1 MVNLIQQFASCC
13 RAAGL
18 RISTAEILDCLNQL
32 QLIEVTN
39 ELQFRTTLR
48 ANFAKS
54 MREVNH
60 FDRLYHLF
68 FHEMRVDAADMAQ
81 STALAGQIRQL
92 TDIIKKKPHDNP
104 MFDAVV
110 DFIAG
115 NPLEFLKE
123 MRRIQTASDSEIQPT
138 RFNFG
143 PLADRFNILMQIT
156 STTSAIAQLLQD
168 PSLEISGNLRNDLA
182 LHFMERLDAARSIL
196 LYEPRPGDKNTKKI
210 KTYEQRLKELGERPF
225 SSFTRPEL
233 DEMREAIDK
242 LVRKLKNSVSR
253 RFAVKHRGNL
263 DVKKTIRSAARYGGV
278 PVEIKYRNKP
288 LRRSRI
294 VTLCDVSGSVW
305 AAARFMLNLLYSL
318 QECFD
323 KVNSF
328 VFIDELTDV
337 TDVFEH
343 NEINDAIRF
352 VLEEAD
358 VHYNAPTDYGVT
370 LRHFQR
376 EYMDLLTKK
385 TTLIIV
391 GDGRSNYMHPEDAIL
406 GQMRERCRRVIWL
419 NPEQEHLWGTGD
431 SEIKA
436 YMHHCHEVRQCG
448 NVNQLIAFIEELVL

>member
-1 MVNLIQQFASCC
+1 MVKLIQQFVSCC

-32 QLIEVTN
+32 RLIEVTN
-39 ELQFRTTLR
+39 ELEFRATLR

-68 FHEMRVDAADMAQ
+68 FHEMRVDPADMTQ
-81 STALAGQIRQL
+81 SAALAEQIRQV
-92 TDIIKKKPHDNP
+92 TDFLKKKPHDNQ

-115 NPLEFLKE
+115 NPMEFLKE
-123 MRRIQTASDSEIQPT
+123 MRRIQTASDSDVQPT
-138 RFNFG
+138 RFNLG
-143 PLADRFNILMQIT
+143 PLADRFNMLMQI
-156 STTSAIAQLLQD
+156 SSSADAVAQLLQD
-168 PSLEISGNLRNDLA
+168 PSMDIISTARKELD
-182 LHFMERLDAARSIL
+182 LHFTERLNTARSIL
-196 LYEPRPGDKNTKKI
+196 LYEPRPGDKNTKKV
-210 KTYEQRLKELGERPF
+210 KAYEQRLKELGERPF
-225 SSFTRPEL
+225 SSFTKQEL
-233 DEMREAIDK
+233 EEMREAIDK
-242 LVRKLKNSVSR
+242 LVRKLKNNVSR

-278 PVEIKYRNKP
+278 PVEIKYRHKS
-288 LRRSRI
+288 LRRSKI

-337 TDVFEH
+337 TAVFEQK
-343 NEINDAIRF
+343 EINEAIRF

-358 VHYNAPTDYGVT
+358 VNYNAQTDYGVT

-376 EYMDLLTKK
+376 DYMDLLTKK

-391 GDGRSNYMHPEDAIL
+391 GDARSNYMHPEDAIL
-406 GQMRERCRRVIWL
+406 GQMRDRCRRVIWL
-419 NPEQEHLWGTGD
+419 NPEQEQIWGTGD
-431 SEIKA
+431 SEIKT

>member
-1 MVNLIQQFASCC
+1 MVKLIQQFVSCC

-39 ELQFRTTLR
+39 ELQFRATLR

-68 FHEMRVDAADMAQ
+68 FHEMRVDPADMTQ
-81 STALAGQIRQL
+81 SAALAEQIRQV
-92 TDIIKKKPHDNP
+92 TDILRKKPHDNP
-104 MFDAVV
+104 MYDAVV

-123 MRRIQTASDSEIQPT
+123 MRRIQTASDSDAQPT

-143 PLADRFNILMQIT
+143 PLAERFNILIQIT
-156 STTSAIAQLLQD
+156 STAAAIAQLLQD
-168 PSLEISGNLRNDLA
+168 PLLDVSNTARNDLA
-182 LHFMERLDAARSIL
+182 HHFTERFNTARSIM
-196 LYEPRPGDKNTKKI
+196 LYEPRPGDKNTKKV
-210 KTYEQRLKELGERPF
+210 KAYEQRLKELGERPF
-225 SSFTRPEL
+225 SSFTRQEL
-233 DEMREAIDK
+233 TEMREAIDK
-242 LVRKLKNSVSR
+242 LVRKLKNNVSR

-278 PVEIKYRNKP
+278 PVEIKYRHKP
-288 LRRSRI
+288 LRRSKI

-328 VFIDELTDV
+328 VFIDDLTDV
-337 TDVFEH
+337 TAVFEQKDI
-343 NEINDAIRF
+343 NEAIRY

-358 VHYNAPTDYGVT
+358 VNYNAQTDYGVT

-376 EYMDLLTKK
+376 DYMDLLTKK

-391 GDGRSNYMHPEDAIL
+391 GDARSNYMHPEDAIL
-406 GQMRERCRRVIWL
+406 GQMRDRCRRVIWL
-419 NPEQEHLWGTGD
+419 NPEQEQIWGTGD
-431 SEIKA
+431 SEIKT
-436 YMHHCHEVRQCG
+436 YIHHCHEVRQCS

>member
-1 MVNLIQQFASCC
+1 MVKLIQQFVSCC

-32 QLIEVTN
+32 RLIEVTN
-39 ELQFRTTLR
+39 ELEFRATLR

-54 MREVNH
+54 MREVSH

-68 FHEMRVDAADMAQ
+68 FHEMRVDPADVAQ
-81 STALAGQIRQL
+81 STALASQIRHL
-92 TDIIKKKPHDNP
+92 TEILKKKEHDNH
-104 MFDAVV
+104 MFDTVV
-110 DFIAG
+110 NFLAG
-115 NPLEFLKE
+115 NPLDFLKE
-123 MRRIQTASDSEIQPT
+123 MRRIQTASDFDVQAT
-138 RFNFG
+138 RFNLG
-143 PLADRFNILMQIT
+143 PLAERFNMLLQI
-156 STTSAIAQLLQD
+156 SSSAAAIAQLLQD
-168 PSLEISGNLRNDLA
+168 QSLDISSTARNELD
-182 LHFMERLDAARSIL
+182 LHFTERLNAARSIL

-210 KTYEQRLKELGERPF
+210 KTYEQRLQELGERPF
-225 SSFTRPEL
+225 SSFTQQEL
-233 DEMREAIDK
+233 EEMREAIDK
-242 LVRKLKNSVSR
+242 LVRKLKNNVSR

-278 PVEIKYRNKP
+278 PVEIKYRHKS
-288 LRRSRI
+288 LRRSKI

-337 TDVFEH
+337 TTVFEQKDI
-343 NEINDAIRF
+343 NEAIRY

-358 VHYNAPTDYGVT
+358 VNYNAQTDYGVT

-376 EYMDLLTKK
+376 DYMDLLTKK

-391 GDGRSNYMHPEDAIL
+391 GDARSNYMHPEDAIL
-406 GQMRERCRRVIWL
+406 GQMRDRCRRVIWL
-419 NPEQEHLWGTGD
+419 NPEQEQIWGTGD
-431 SEIKA
+431 SEIKT
-436 YMHHCHEVRQCG
+436 YIHHCHEVRQCS